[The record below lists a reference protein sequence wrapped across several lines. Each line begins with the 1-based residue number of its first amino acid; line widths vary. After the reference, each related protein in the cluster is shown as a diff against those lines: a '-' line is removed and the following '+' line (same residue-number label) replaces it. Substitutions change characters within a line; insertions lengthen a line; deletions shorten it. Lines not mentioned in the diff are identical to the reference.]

1 MSPRPRPSAFAR
13 ASVELR
19 GPGPDTEVEL
29 TGEPLTAAAAVEGGP
44 EEGGPPAP
52 RRTGHAFYADEA
64 RRALGIVREIRA
76 VAVAR
81 VPAPLFHGAVGAGVA
96 VTAVLVRP
104 QATGWVLSIALDI
117 ILAVLTALAIIHY
130 DLVLCEEETRPGPDS
145 FILPVAAVI
154 SLAVSLAG
162 RTDLR
167 VNALAAL
174 IGTGVIV
181 AAPHLAAMPAAG
193 QETPL
198 LGRERKTNQWFGD
211 YVSEYN
217 FQQSM
222 IDGATVPLFYEKR
235 VPQVLIQNEDL
246 DDDFAE
252 IVEDENL
259 DDAQQTKLENRFAK
273 EIEVIKREDRLETIA
288 KDIVY
293 HFPRRGYLGKG
304 MVVSLDKFTAV
315 KMHDKVERLWKEQ
328 IKELRGQI
336 KKSEIASENDLGNL

>member
-162 RTDLR
+162 STDLR
-167 VNALAAL
+167 VNALAVL

-181 AAPHLAAMPAAG
+181 AAPHLAAMRAAG

-198 LGRERKTNQWFGD
+198 LRQLRE
-211 YVSEYN
+211 
-217 FQQSM
+217 
-222 IDGATVPLFYEKR
+222 I
-235 VPQVLIQNEDL
+235 
-246 DDDFAE
+246 
-252 IVEDENL
+252 
-259 DDAQQTKLENRFAK
+259 
-273 EIEVIKREDRLETIA
+273 
-288 KDIVY
+288 
-293 HFPRRGYLGKG
+293 
-304 MVVSLDKFTAV
+304 TAV
-315 KMHDKVERLWKEQ
+315 LVCVPAVLAGAAPGLSWWVRGTVVLLGTTAGAYDAVRADGVPWRRTALAALAAGLATALTAAAAGGLFGQAAIAMSLLLLWYG
-328 IKELRGQI
+328 LRGL
-336 KKSEIASENDLGNL
+336 LGGLSAGRLGRGPLLEYGAFIVAAGLAFGVAAAGR

>member
-1 MSPRPRPSAFAR
+1 VSPRPRPSAFAR

-29 TGEPLTAAAAVEGGP
+29 TGEPVTAAAAVEGGP

-162 RTDLR
+162 STDLR
-167 VNALAAL
+167 VNALAVL

-181 AAPHLAAMPAAG
+181 AAPHLAAMRAAG

-198 LGRERKTNQWFGD
+198 LRQLRE
-211 YVSEYN
+211 
-217 FQQSM
+217 
-222 IDGATVPLFYEKR
+222 I
-235 VPQVLIQNEDL
+235 
-246 DDDFAE
+246 
-252 IVEDENL
+252 
-259 DDAQQTKLENRFAK
+259 
-273 EIEVIKREDRLETIA
+273 
-288 KDIVY
+288 
-293 HFPRRGYLGKG
+293 
-304 MVVSLDKFTAV
+304 TAV
-315 KMHDKVERLWKEQ
+315 LVCVPAVLAGAAPGLSWWVRGTVVLLGTTAGAYDAVRADGVPWRRTALAALAAGLATALTAAAAGGLFGQAAIAMSLLLLWYG
-328 IKELRGQI
+328 LRGL
-336 KKSEIASENDLGNL
+336 LGGLSAGRLGRGPLLEYGAFIVAAGLAFGVAAAGR